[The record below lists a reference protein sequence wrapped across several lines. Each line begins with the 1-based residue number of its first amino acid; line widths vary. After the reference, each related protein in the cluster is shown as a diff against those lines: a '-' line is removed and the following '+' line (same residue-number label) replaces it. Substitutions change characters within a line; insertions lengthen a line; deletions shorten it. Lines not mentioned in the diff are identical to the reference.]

1 MKKIVS
7 LGLIFLFVTYLGV
20 TNVSATPSTTYWTT
34 STSDVQPY
42 GVWHLGIDNYFTLF
56 KDKGTLG
63 TESGSLTNAPVFGLT
78 VGVLPFEKLNMEVGV
93 DMIEGTYDTSTTPN
107 KNYPLFFNGKLGTPE
122 GSLFEGSPALNIG
135 MWNIGTK
142 AYDSNTGFGTNYNI
156 IHAMVGKTLP
166 SDMGRLHV
174 GYYTGNDKLLFDA
187 TSTATPKTPNNSGFM
202 IGYDKWLVKDK
213 FMFAADW
220 ATGKNAISGG
230 GFGIYWFYT
239 PSVSLLM
246 GPVFPDK
253 DTYGKDWV
261 WTTQMDINF

>member
-1 MKKIVS
+1 MKKFVS
-7 LGLIFLFVTYLGV
+7 LSLIFLFVIYLGV
-20 TNVSATPSTTYWTT
+20 AEVSATPSTTYWTT
-34 STSDVQPY
+34 STSDVQAY
-42 GVWHLGIDNYFTLF
+42 GVWHLGIDNYFTLLAE
-56 KDKGTLG
+56 KSPTTGGK
-63 TESGSLTNAPVFGLT
+63 SGSLNNAPVFGLT
-78 VGVLPFEKLNMEVGV
+78 VGVLPYEKLNMEVGV
-93 DMIEGTYDTSTTPN
+93 DMIEGTYFDPADG
-107 KNYPLFFNGKLGTPE
+107 KNYPLFFNAKLGTPE

-142 AYDSNTGFGTNYNI
+142 TDVTNYNI

-166 SDMGRLHV
+166 SDMGRIHV
-174 GYYTGNDKLLFDA
+174 GFYSGNDKLLIDA
-187 TSTATPKTPNNSGFM
+187 TTGKANNSGLM

-230 GFGIYWFYT
+230 GFGVYWFYT

-253 DTYGKDWV
+253 DSYGGKDLV

>member
-1 MKKIVS
+1 MKKFIALS
-7 LGLIFLFVTYLGV
+7 LVFLSVICLNITPVF
-20 TNVSATPSTTYWTT
+20 ATPSTTYWTT
-34 STSDVQPY
+34 STSDVQAY
-42 GVWHLGIDNYFTLF
+42 GVWHLGIDNYFTIL
-56 KDKGTLG
+56 KEDNTKA
-63 TESGSLTNAPVFGLT
+63 GSLTNAPVFGMT
-78 VGVLPFEKLNMEVGV
+78 VGVLPYEKLNMEIGV
-93 DMIEGTYDTSTTPN
+93 DLIEGTYDTSTTPA
-107 KNYPLFFNGKLGTPE
+107 KNYPLFFNAKLGTPE

-142 AYDSNTGFGTNYNI
+142 TDVTNYNI

-166 SDMGRLHV
+166 SDMGRIHV
-174 GYYTGNDKLLFDA
+174 GYYSGNDKLLVDA
-187 TSTATPKTPNNSGFM
+187 TSTATPKAPNNSGLM

-230 GFGIYWFYT
+230 GFGVYWFYT

-253 DTYGKDWV
+253 DSYGGKDLV

>member
-1 MKKIVS
+1 MKKIIS
-7 LGLIFLFVTYLGV
+7 LIIVLFMICLNIATAL
-20 TNVSATPSTTYWTT
+20 ATPSTTYWTT

-42 GVWHLGIDNYFTLF
+42 GVWHLGIDNYFTIL
-56 KDKGTLG
+56 KEDNTKA
-63 TESGSLTNAPVFGLT
+63 GSLTNAPIYGLT
-78 VGVLPFEKLNMEVGV
+78 VGVLPFEKMNMEIGI
-93 DMIEGTYDTSTTPN
+93 DLIEGTYDTSTTPA
-107 KNYPLFFNGKLGTPE
+107 KNYPIFFNAKLGTPE

-135 MWNIGTK
+135 MWNMGTK
-142 AYDSNTGFGTNYNI
+142 KDVTDYNI

-166 SDMGRLHV
+166 SDLGRVHI
-174 GYYTGNDKLLFDA
+174 GYYTGNDKLLIDTTTGKA
-187 TSTATPKTPNNSGFM
+187 NNSGFM
-202 IGYDKWLVKDK
+202 IGYDKWIVKDK

-230 GFGIYWFYT
+230 GFGVYWFYT

-253 DTYGKDWV
+253 DSYGQKDWV

>member
-1 MKKIVS
+1 MKKLIILS
-7 LGLIFLFVTYLGV
+7 LIFLLAICL
-20 TNVSATPSTTYWTT
+20 NIKDVSATPSTTYWTT

-56 KDKGTLG
+56 AEKSPATGGK
-63 TESGSLTNAPVFGLT
+63 SGSLTNAPVFGLT
-78 VGVLPFEKLNMEVGV
+78 VGVLPYEKLNMEVGV
-93 DMIEGTYDTSTTPN
+93 DIIEGTYFDPTDG

-135 MWNIGTK
+135 MWSIGTK
-142 AYDSNTGFGTNYNI
+142 AYDSKTNFGTNYNI

-166 SDMGRLHV
+166 SDLGRVHV
-174 GYYTGNDKLLFDA
+174 GYYNGNDKLLIDA
-187 TSTATPKTPNNSGFM
+187 TTGKANNSGFM
-202 IGYDKWLVKDK
+202 IGYDKWIVKDK
-213 FMFAADW
+213 YMFAADW

-239 PSVSLLM
+239 PTVSLLM

-253 DTYGKDWV
+253 DSYGQKDWV
-261 WTTQMDINF
+261 WTTQLDVNF

>member
-1 MKKIVS
+1 MKKKLAV
-7 LGLIFLFVTYLGV
+7 LFVFTLFWTGIAG
-20 TNVSATPSTTYWTT
+20 ATPSTTYWTT
-34 STSDVQPY
+34 STSDVQGY
-42 GVWHLGIDNYFTLF
+42 GIWHLGIDNYFTLF
-56 KDKGTLG
+56 KDKGTKG
-63 TESGSLTNAPVFGLT
+63 TESGSLNNAPVVGLT

-93 DMIEGTYDTSTTPN
+93 DLIEGTYFDPADG
-107 KNYPLFFNGKLGTPE
+107 KNYPLFFNAKLGTPE

-142 AYDSNTGFGTNYNI
+142 AYDSKTNFGTDYNI

-166 SDMGRLHV
+166 SELGRLHV
-174 GYYTGNDKLLFDA
+174 GYYTGNDKLLIDPTTGKA
-187 TSTATPKTPNNSGFM
+187 NNTGFM
-202 IGYDKWLVKDK
+202 IGYDKWIVKDK

-253 DTYGKDWV
+253 DSYGGKDWV
-261 WTTQMDINF
+261 WTTQLDVNF

>member
-1 MKKIVS
+1 MKKFVS
-7 LGLIFLFVTYLGV
+7 LIFLFVIYLGV
-20 TNVSATPSTTYWTT
+20 TEVSATPSTTYWTT
-34 STSDVQPY
+34 STSDVQGY
-42 GVWHLGIDNYFTLF
+42 GVWHLGIDDYFTLLAE
-56 KDKGTLG
+56 KSPAKGG
-63 TESGSLTNAPVFGLT
+63 KSGSLNNAPVFGLT

-93 DMIEGTYDTSTTPN
+93 DMIEGTYFDPADG
-107 KNYPLFFNGKLGTPE
+107 KNYPLFFNAKLGTPE

-135 MWNIGTK
+135 MWGIGTK

-174 GYYTGNDKLLFDA
+174 GYYTGNDKLLVDA

-220 ATGKNAISGG
+220 ATGKNVISGG

-253 DTYGKDWV
+253 DSYGGKDWV

>member
-1 MKKIVS
+1 MKKIKVLAVS
-7 LGLIFLFVTYLGV
+7 MFVAVLFSSIAY
-20 TNVSATPSTTYWTT
+20 ATPSTTYWTT
-34 STSDVQPY
+34 STSDVQAY
-42 GVWHLGIDNYFTLF
+42 GVWHLGIDNYFTIL
-56 KDKGTLG
+56 KEDNTKA
-63 TESGSLTNAPVFGLT
+63 GSLTNAPVFGMT
-78 VGVLPFEKLNMEVGV
+78 VGVLPYEKLNMEVGV
-93 DMIEGTYDTSTTPN
+93 DLIEGTYDPADG
-107 KNYPLFFNGKLGTPE
+107 KNYPLFLNAKIGTPE

-142 AYDSNTGFGTNYNI
+142 TDVTNYNI
-156 IHAMVGKTLP
+156 IHAMAGKTLP
-166 SDMGRLHV
+166 SDMGRIHV
-174 GYYTGNDKLLFDA
+174 GFYSGNDKLLIDA
-187 TSTATPKTPNNSGFM
+187 TTGKANNSGLM

-230 GFGIYWFYT
+230 GFGVYWFYT

-253 DTYGKDWV
+253 DSYGGKDLV